1 MVKSCYESVMFQNI
15 EAFAVMQNFLELEG
29 QKHFT
34 GIAEFVI
41 FTMMQ
46 ILMIILQPILM
57 IFFLKLKKTHVS
69 AIVTEDLICQ
79 IPPFFV
85 KINLMK
91 II

>member
-1 MVKSCYESVMFQNI
+1 MGKSYYESVMFQNI

-57 IFFLKLKKTHVS
+57 IFFLS
-69 AIVTEDLICQ
+69 
-79 IPPFFV
+79 
-85 KINLMK
+85 
-91 II
+91 